1 MRPASI
7 WRPAATSGLSPA
19 FPRSRR
25 IRRTSFEAR
34 DYGAGVLVP
43 RAPIRADGHAAT
55 PRESWRRPP
64 SLAAGPSALP
74 TLAEALSRET
84 PEEEE
89 SGLLDAR
96 GAEHAPLHRHSF
108 SEAFYLKAEALVR
121 VTRLKR
127 PTARARCFT

>member
-19 FPRSRR
+19 FLGSRR

-34 DYGAGVLVP
+34 DYGAGFSFLARLSEP
-43 RAPIRADGHAAT
+43 MDT
-55 PRESWRRPP
+55 PR
-64 SLAAGPSALP
+64 LHVKAGDAHLRWPQGSSALP
-74 TLAEALSRET
+74 ALAEALSRET

-96 GAEHAPLHRHSF
+96 GAEHAPYTGT
-108 SEAFYLKAEALVR
+108 AFP
-121 VTRLKR
+121 R
-127 PTARARCFT
+127 PST